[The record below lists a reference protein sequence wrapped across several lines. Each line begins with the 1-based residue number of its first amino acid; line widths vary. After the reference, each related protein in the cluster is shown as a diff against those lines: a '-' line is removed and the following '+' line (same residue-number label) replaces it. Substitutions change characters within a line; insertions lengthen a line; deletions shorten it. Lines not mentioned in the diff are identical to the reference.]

1 MGFDE
6 RRVGGAEAVA
16 RLRAL
21 TRDLRVDIIEM
32 LCTAGS
38 GHPGGSLSA
47 IDIVATLF
55 HVEMRHRPA
64 EPKWPDRDRFVLSK
78 GHGVPA
84 LYATLV
90 SCGYLP
96 HDELKTLRQVGS
108 RLQGHPANFLLPG
121 VEASTG
127 SLGQGLSV
135 AVGMALAARL
145 DKSPTRIYCLCGDGE
160 IEEGQVWE
168 AALAA
173 AKYGVDNLCAFV
185 DYNKGQID
193 GLVKDVMPLEPLED
207 KWRAFGWH
215 VRRID
220 GHDFAQILDA
230 LAEARRTAGR
240 PTMVVADTIKGKG
253 VSFMEGLAKWHGVT
267 PTRAEADQAI
277 AEIRRS

>member
-1 MGFDE
+1 MGFGEKRD
-6 RRVGGAEAVA
+6 GGAEAVA

-21 TRDLRVDIIEM
+21 TRELRVDIIEM
-32 LCTAGS
+32 LCLAAS

-55 HVEMRHRPA
+55 HVEMCHRPG
-64 EPKWPDRDRFVLSK
+64 EPHWPDRDRFVLSK

-84 LYATLV
+84 LYATLA
-90 SCGYLP
+90 SCGYFP
-96 HDELKTLRQVGS
+96 HDELKTLRQAGS

-121 VEASTG
+121 IEASTG

-145 DKSPTRIYCLCGDGE
+145 DHRAARTYCLCGDGE
-160 IEEGQVWE
+160 IQEGQVWE
-168 AALAA
+168 AALSA
-173 AKYGVDNLCAFV
+173 AKWGLDNLCAFV

-220 GHDFAQILDA
+220 GHDFAQILDG
-230 LAEARRTAGR
+230 LAEARRTTGR
-240 PTMVVADTIKGKG
+240 PTVIIADTIKGKG
-253 VSFMEGLAKWHGVT
+253 VSFMEGLAKWHGT
-267 PTRAEADQAI
+267 APNRKEADQAI